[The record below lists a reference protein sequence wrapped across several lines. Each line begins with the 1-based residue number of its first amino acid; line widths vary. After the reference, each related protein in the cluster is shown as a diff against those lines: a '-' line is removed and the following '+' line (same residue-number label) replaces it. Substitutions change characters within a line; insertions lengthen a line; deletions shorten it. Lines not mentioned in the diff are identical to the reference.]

1 MKQEEY
7 IQGKWYYG
15 EIFQEVYGIFR
26 HSHNSKYSPYY
37 SESYLENGNTLGA
50 HFMASYDSIATPSQI
65 EQCLK
70 AYAEKNG
77 YKEGASVYA
86 RTISGKK
93 QTCDINVLKY
103 IEQTDELSSIDIYG
117 EPLFSVYIQGKWAEI
132 VAHAPSV
139 QDKQDQELTESIHEY
154 LTNQDL
160 EKMSVLING
169 HSVSLL
175 KCVEVYQK
183 SLELK
188 DVIG

>member
-15 EIFQEVYGIFR
+15 EVFQEVYGIFR
-26 HSHNSKYSPYY
+26 HSHNSKYSPHY

-65 EQCLK
+65 ETCLK

-77 YKEGASVYA
+77 YVDDAKIICCDEKFTIEGGLYYHECIDCLAVTSNGAGAWVY
-86 RTISGKK
+86 REG
-93 QTCDINVLKY
+93 Q
-103 IEQTDELSSIDIYG
+103 
-117 EPLFSVYIQGKWAEI
+117 WAEI

-139 QDKQDQELTESIHEY
+139 QDKQDEALTESIHEY

-175 KCVEVYQK
+175 KCVEVYQLCLGIK
-183 SLELK
+183 TI
-188 DVIG
+188 IG

>member
-15 EIFQEVYGIFR
+15 EVFQEVYGIFR
-26 HSHNSKYSPYY
+26 HSHNSKYSPHY

-65 EQCLK
+65 EQCIK

-77 YKEGASVYA
+77 YVRSKVKSLFNPAGIRTIKEGYGTSDKGYYA
-86 RTISGKK
+86 
-93 QTCDINVLKY
+93 D
-103 IEQTDELSSIDIYG
+103 TDTFYMLGS
-117 EPLFSVYIQGKWAEI
+117 PLYSKGKWAEI
-132 VAHAPSV
+132 VQHAPSV
-139 QDKQDQELTESIHEY
+139 QDKQDQDLTNSIHEY

-175 KCVEVYQK
+175 KCVEVYQLCLGIK
-183 SLELK
+183 T
-188 DVIG
+188 VIG